1 MEVHP
6 AKLAGPLR
14 YAVLGAK
21 ETIMPEAVIAAAV
34 RTPVGRASRG
44 MLKDTRPD
52 DLAALVIQEAVR
64 RVPGLVPEEVE
75 DVILGCAIPEGPQ
88 GMNIARLA
96 TLRAGLPYTVPAQTV
111 NRFCSSGVQ
120 TIAQAAERI
129 MAGFADV
136 IIAGGVESMS
146 MVPMDQARLSANP
159 ELAEQYPEVYTSMGL
174 TAELVAER
182 YDISR
187 QEQDAFALQSHQRA
201 AAAIDAGKFAEEI
214 IPVPTRV
221 ARPQEGGGSR
231 FIDVTVDTDEGVR
244 RDTSLE
250 ALGKLPPAFRLGGT
264 VTAGN
269 SSQTSDGAAV
279 VVVMSRDKAE
289 AIGAPM
295 LGVFRG
301 FGVAGVPPEV
311 MGIGPVEAIP
321 KVLRLTGLRLEDID
335 LVELNEAFAAQ
346 SLYVMRA
353 LELDPQKV
361 NVNGGAIA
369 LGHPLGCTGARL
381 TTTLLHEMARRQA
394 RYGMVTMCIGG
405 GMGAAGIFERG

>member
-1 MEVHP
+1 
-6 AKLAGPLR
+6 
-14 YAVLGAK
+14 
-21 ETIMPEAVIAAAV
+21 
-34 RTPVGRASRG
+34 

-52 DLAALVIQEAVR
+52 DLAALVMQEALR
-64 RVPGLVPEEVE
+64 RVPGLAPEEVE

-96 TLRAGLPYTVPAQTV
+96 ALPAGLPYTVPAQTV
-111 NRFCSSGVQ
+111 NRFCSSGLQ

-146 MVPMDQARLSANP
+146 MVPMDQARLSVNP
-159 ELAEQYPEVYTSMGL
+159 DLAARYPAAYTTMGL

-182 YDISR
+182 YQISR
-187 QEQDAFALQSHQRA
+187 EAQDAFAVQSHQRA
-201 AAAIDAGKFAEEI
+201 AAAIDAGKFVDEI
-214 IPVPTRV
+214 VPVRTRV
-221 ARPQEGGGSR
+221 ARPRDDGRSH
-231 FIDVTVDTDEGVR
+231 FTDLTVDRDEGVR
-244 RDTSLE
+244 RHTSVA
-250 ALGKLPPAFRLGGT
+250 ALAQLPPVFRLGGT

-279 VVVMSRDKAE
+279 VVVMSRHKAE
-289 AIGAPM
+289 A
-295 LGVFRG
+295 LGVPILAVFRG

-311 MGIGPVEAIP
+311 MGIGPVEAVP
-321 KVLRLTGLRLEDID
+321 RVLKMTGLRLEDID

-346 SLYVMRA
+346 SLYVMQT
-353 LELDPQKV
+353 LELDPEKV

-381 TTTLLHEMARRQA
+381 TATLLSEMPRRQA

-405 GMGAAGIFERG
+405 GMGAAGIFERP